1 MSRSPI
7 RTARTPAPSA
17 CAAARNLA
25 AMPPVATPPSILV
38 SISAAARVG
47 CVTPAIATPGTSETK
62 SSSCAPNAAAI
73 AGAAWSALT
82 WSGRTGAASE
92 GAPGASRGVS
102 PASRRLW
109 SSDARTLTISPT
121 SPRAVPVWSGCAL
134 SRPPSTP
141 DNPIASRPAARNAVT
156 SSRFIGPPRTIS
168 TSSAISGVVTRR
180 PSRRSTG
187 RPSRR
192 DHVVTAWPPPCT
204 TTTGPIL
211 LKARAHSVTHAGR
224 SSSLPPI
231 FTTRTFSMLD
241 TLKRAPKESLPLR
254 AVRYRAQALACVL
267 ARESRRF
274 WEPEHHVHVLD
285 RLSRRALHEVV
296 DRGDDGEARP
306 APVGDFSERQ
316 LALGIAPG
324 TGDTGGR
331 VDDDLA
337 RRIDQPKLRQR
348 NQGQQGGRRIASGIR
363 DELGIGEPRPR
374 EFGQPIDRVG
384 RKAEVRRE
392 IDGPLAAG
400 ARFVDVPGGHAVRQR
415 RQNDLGLLPGRV
427 VSLDELVPVDPL
439 AGRRLGGRKRHR
451 GIRVAMQQPQE
462 LLTDIAGRPQH
473 ADRDRC
479 MIIR

>member
-73 AGAAWSALT
+73 AAAAWSALT
-82 WSGRTGAASE
+82 LSGRTGVASE
-92 GAPGASRGVS
+92 GATGATTGVS

-121 SPRAVPVWSGCAL
+121 SPRAVPFWSGCAL

-180 PSRRSTG
+180 PSRCSTG

-211 LKARAHSVTHAGR
+211 LKARAHSATHAGR

-231 FTTRTFSMLD
+231 LTTRTFSMLD
-241 TLKRAPKESLPLR
+241 TLKSAPKESLPLR
-254 AVRYRAQALACVL
+254 AVLHRAQALACVL

-274 WEPEHHVHVLD
+274 WEPEHHVHILD

-306 APVGDFSERQ
+306 AHVGNFRDADRHAVAVHDVLE
-316 LALGIAPG
+316 G
-324 TGDTGGR
+324 
-331 VDDDLA
+331 
-337 RRIDQPKLRQR
+337 RQR
-348 NQGQQGGRRIASGIR
+348 AVHHLHAG
-363 DELGIGEPRPR
+363 LGV
-374 EFGQPIDRVG
+374 VG
-384 RKAEVRRE
+384 R
-392 IDGPLAAG
+392 
-400 ARFVDVPGGHAVRQR
+400 AV
-415 RQNDLGLLPGRV
+415 
-427 VSLDELVPVDPL
+427 E
-439 AGRRLGGRKRHR
+439 ALGGRLIEHARQRHVNR
-451 GIRVAMQQPQE
+451 FENAALHRQEMRREHEVARKSPLARQR
-462 LLTDIAGRPQH
+462 LLQLGEMAVR
-473 ADRDRC
+473 
-479 MIIR
+479 